1 MLLRKIK
8 IENFRGIRKLKLKF
22 DRTTV
27 IIGENNSGKT
37 SIFDALAICLGAGVE
52 GASFL
57 FRPSDFHHSDGSSQC
72 PNIRIELTFWETE
85 AADWRK
91 PQFTEFGEAVYRG
104 MDGRGRLDLLVEASL
119 CGHQV
124 SVHWGLVNE
133 AGTVFPGTDSEKTL
147 LKLRRLTP
155 VLVVRGSYLS
165 GRFEDDS
172 ELERRTVANE
182 ELSLEELERL
192 VENFYARFVT
202 SGYTLSEREA
212 QAGVN
217 ASRALIAKLLDRS
230 GTGLPPGRLIPELLK
245 MDRRGSG
252 QMVSG
257 SPYRSFGA
265 GTQNLGLLFLLGALL
280 QARIANLFFTDAEPV
295 LVIEEPE
302 THLHPIMLATVWQL
316 IEAIDRQKIVSTNS
330 GDLLE
335 YVPLRALRRLERK
348 VTGLEVWR
356 VPDHIFLPDEMRKV
370 IYHVRARRGAA
381 FFARCWLL
389 VEGETEY
396 WLLPELARVMGYDF
410 ALEGIACVEF
420 AQCGIAPIIKLAMS
434 LGIEWHLLVDGDN
447 AGRSYAA
454 TATNYIGHAN
464 RDERITILSEDDV
477 EHCMWYSGY
486 DWVYR
491 NIAGEMP
498 RPPRSRYHKHEHEKP
513 RVVIERAIRKT
524 SKPFMALAVLEAIS
538 ESRSP
543 GVPKE
548 LQEVVEKVVRL
559 ARL

>member
-37 SIFDALAICLGAGVE
+37 SIFDALAICLGVGAE

-57 FRPSDFHHSDGSSQC
+57 FRPSDFHHSEDCSAS
-72 PNIRIELTFWETE
+72 PPIRIELTFWETE
-85 AADWRK
+85 AEDWQR

-104 MDGRGRLDLLVEASL
+104 GDGRGRLDLLVEARL
-119 CGHQV
+119 CDSRIEV
-124 SVHWGLVNE
+124 SWGLVDE
-133 AGTVFPGTDSEKTL
+133 RGGVFPGTSSEKTL

-165 GRFEDDS
+165 GRFEPDG
-172 ELERRTVANE
+172 ELERRANANE

-212 QAGVN
+212 QAGFK

-230 GTGLPPGRLIPELLK
+230 LAPGRLIPELLK

-252 QMVSG
+252 QAVWG

-280 QARIANLFFTDAEPV
+280 QARIADLFFTDAEPV

-302 THLHPIMLATVWQL
+302 THLHPMMLATVWRL

-335 YVPLRALRRLERK
+335 YVPLQALRRLERK
-348 VTGLEVWR
+348 ATALEVWR
-356 VPDHIFLPDEMRKV
+356 VPNEIFLPDEMRKV
-370 IYHVRARRGAA
+370 MYHVRARRGAA

-396 WLLPELARVMGYDF
+396 WLLPELARLMGYDF
-410 ALEGIACVEF
+410 SLEGIACVEF
-420 AQCGIAPIIKLAMS
+420 AQCGVAPIIKLATV
-434 LGIEWHLLVDGDN
+434 LGIEWHLLVDGDT
-447 AGRSYAA
+447 AGRGYAA
-454 TATNYIGHAN
+454 TAASFIGRAH
-464 RDERITILSEDDV
+464 RQERITILSEDDI
-477 EHCMWYSGY
+477 EHCMWYGGY
-486 DWVYR
+486 AWVYR
-491 NIAGEMP
+491 NVAGEMP
-498 RPPRSRYHKHEHEKP
+498 RPPKSRYHKHEQHEKP
-513 RVVIERAIRKT
+513 RAVIDRAIRKT

-538 ESRSP
+538 EDRSA
-543 GVPKE
+543 GVPEE
-548 LQEVVEKVVRL
+548 LQIVIEKITAL

>member
-8 IENFRGIRKLKLKF
+8 IENFRGIRRLKLKF
-22 DRTTV
+22 DLTTV
-27 IIGENNSGKT
+27 VIGENNSGKT
-37 SIFDALAICLGAGVE
+37 SIFDALAICLGAGTE
-52 GASFL
+52 DTSFL
-57 FRPSDFHHSDGSSQC
+57 FRISDFHHSDGTIS
-72 PNIRIELTFWETE
+72 PTIRIELTFWETE
-85 AADWRK
+85 PTDWQK

-104 MDGRGRLDLLVEASL
+104 RDGRGRLDFLVEATLSD
-119 CGHQV
+119 HRI
-124 SVHWGLVNE
+124 SVRWGLVDE
-133 AGTVFPGTDSEKTL
+133 RGAIFPGSDSEKTL

-165 GRFEDDS
+165 GRFDPDS
-172 ELERRTVANE
+172 ELENLDNNE
-182 ELSLEELERL
+182 QLSLEELEQL
-192 VENFYARFVT
+192 VENFYARFVA

-212 QAGVN
+212 QAGFN
-217 ASRALIAKLLDRS
+217 ASRALISKLLDRS
-230 GTGLPPGRLIPELLK
+230 SLNPGRLIPELLK

-252 QMVSG
+252 QASPG

-265 GTQNLGLLFLLGALL
+265 GTQKLGLLFLLGALL
-280 QARIANLFFTDAEPV
+280 QARIADLFFTDAEPV

-302 THLHPIMLATVWQL
+302 AHLHPMMLATVWQL

-335 YVPLRALRRLERK
+335 YVPLQALRRLERK
-348 VTGLEVWR
+348 TAELEVWR
-356 VPDHIFLPDEMRKV
+356 VPKEIFLPDEMRKV
-370 IYHVRARRGAA
+370 MYHIRARRGTA

-396 WLLPELARVMGYDF
+396 WLLPELARLMGYDF

-420 AQCGIAPIIKLAMS
+420 AQCGIAPIIKLATA
-434 LGIEWHLLVDGDN
+434 LGIEWHLLVDGDH
-447 AGRSYAA
+447 AGHSYAA
-454 TATNYIGHAN
+454 TAASYIGRAH
-464 RDERITILSEDDV
+464 RDDRITILSEDDI

-491 NIAGEMP
+491 NVAGEMP

-513 RVVIERAIRKT
+513 RAVIERAIRKT

-538 ESRSP
+538 EDRF
-543 GVPKE
+543 VPEE
-548 LQEVVEKVVRL
+548 LQEVIEKTTRL